1 MQAVS
6 LDEEHTKMLLQ
17 VHADAET
24 RPYAPPMSEWS
35 TTNGLLATLIDEV
48 RGLRY
53 ITLAVNSSQKPKP
66 PMPYPRPQTAMDKVR
81 RQEREAKHRSLVN
94 RVLPHKTK

>member
-6 LDEEHTKMLLQ
+6 LDEEHTKMMLK
-17 VHADAET
+17 ATEGMKD
-24 RPYAPPMSEWS
+24 RPYTPPMSQWS
-35 TTNGLLATLIDEV
+35 MTAGLLATLIDEV

-53 ITLAVNSSQKPKP
+53 ITLAVNSTQKPQP
-66 PMPYPRPQTAMDKVR
+66 PKLYPRPQTAMDKVHR
-81 RQEREAKHRSLVN
+81 EEREARHRTLVA